1 MYAEVIKDSNP
12 TLALEYVNKVHRRA
26 YGYDPDT
33 PSPVDYASLTDNTL
47 APADDHLSNNPLL
60 YERWA
65 EFFGEAKWWED
76 IRRLRLG
83 DEESDF
89 YKSVASGRQIVW
101 RDEHYAMPIPPL
113 EFESNTSEELIQ
125 NPGY

>member
-1 MYAEVIKDSNP
+1 MQSPSDS
-12 TLALEYVNKVHRRA
+12 
-26 YGYDPDT
+26 
-33 PSPVDYASLTDNTL
+33 PSPVDYASLTAATK
-47 APADDHLSNNPLL
+47 APAGDHLANNPLL

-83 DEESDF
+83 DEESAYF
-89 YKSVASGRQIVW
+89 ESVAAGRQIVW
-101 RDEHYAMPIPPL
+101 RDEHYTMPIPPL
-113 EFESNTSEELIQ
+113 EFESNTHDGMKQ